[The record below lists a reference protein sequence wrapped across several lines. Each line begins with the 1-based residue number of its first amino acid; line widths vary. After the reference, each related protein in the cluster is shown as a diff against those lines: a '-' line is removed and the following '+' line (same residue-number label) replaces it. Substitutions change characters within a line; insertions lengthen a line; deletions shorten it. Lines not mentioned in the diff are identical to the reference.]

1 MHVSTKAQQNNLT
14 RRVEGGVELLF
25 CERLC
30 AFSLVPILFSAGGMN
45 VLASVSF
52 YHKTVL
58 NQPDLWRIEM
68 IDSCSLARIFA
79 KIFCCVIKC
88 KCIA

>member
-1 MHVSTKAQQNNLT
+1 MSLQKHDLT
-14 RRVEGGVELLF
+14 RRGGRGGDELLLL
-25 CERLC
+25 RK
-30 AFSLVPILFSAGGMN
+30 AVHLVPILFSAGGMN
-45 VLASVSF
+45 VLAGVLF
-52 YHKTVL
+52 GHKTVL
-58 NQPDLWRIEM
+58 EQPDQWRIEM